1 MSETPPARTILLSAI
16 VSFSLVTT
24 AGVGTVSAAPQEL
37 TIRVA
42 NGETVTAATNEPV
55 AVPILVESAPDGLAN
70 VEGVNVSVGNTS
82 VATVAT
88 PPLDNGSSDF
98 PADRLVVRSRGPG
111 YVNFSARALT
121 NDTAPG
127 PGTEILVGT
136 VLLNTTTTTGTAS
149 LSVDVV
155 RGNNESA
162 FSLADS
168 EVTFTT
174 VDGAVNVTEP
184 SPTQLDVR
192 LGTGTGNATGVANGT
207 VEVPVIVD
215 RAPDGLAAVTGVN
228 VSVANES
235 LATVAGTALNDSTTA
250 FPASRLRI
258 ESQGT
263 DYVNFSVDATDNA
276 SAPGGPEEPAANS
289 DDVVVGTVVL
299 RTADAAGT
307 TTLDLRVVGGRTQSI
322 FSSSSLAEASSEIA
336 FTAAARNLTVET
348 PLTPTPAALEM
359 RVTDDGTV
367 DAATNDTVAVPILV
381 ESAPDGLARV
391 QGVNVSVGN
400 ASVATV
406 AATPLDNAS
415 SEFPAS
421 GVKLESQGP
430 GYVNFSASAL
440 SNTTAPGGPEEPA
453 TNSRDVL
460 VGTVLLN
467 TTGATGTASLSID
480 VVRGRNQSVF
490 SQSPGARS
498 NSLVTFTTVDGAV
511 NVTEPSPTRLD
522 VRLGTGTGNAT
533 GVANGTVEVPV
544 IVDRAS
550 DGLAS
555 VTGVNVSVANESLA
569 TVAATAL
576 NDSATAFPASRL
588 RIESQ
593 GTDYV
598 NFSVDVTDNASAP
611 GGPEEPVA
619 NSDDV
624 VVGTVVLNATGALG
638 TTTLDLRVAGGR
650 TQSVFSPSSLAQ
662 EGSEIDFTETGTNL
676 TLEPAPTP
684 GGLEMR
690 VRDGGRVWAST
701 NDTVEVPVVVP
712 SAPNGLARVEDVTVT
727 VANTSVATIAATP
740 LNNSSGE
747 FPPNTIDVRT
757 RSRRSVTFSASAF
770 SNTTAPGGPEEPPA
784 NSLDV
789 VVGTVVLNTTGST
802 GTTAI
807 DVDVAR
813 GYNQSVL
820 SSSKRAR
827 SNSEVGFAT
836 TGATLETRDNPF
848 PNGVPGTGSVPP
860 NDVLARPGYEDV
872 DGDGRFGFLDVVEL
886 LFALDEIG
894 NADLTPRQVAA
905 LDFDGTGKIGFLD
918 VVELLFAL

>member
-1 MSETPPARTILLSAI
+1 MPRTSTARTFLLSAI
-16 VSFSLVTT
+16 VVLSVVTP

-37 TIRVA
+37 TITVA
-42 NGETVTAATNEPV
+42 NGRTVTAATNEPV
-55 AVPILVESAPDGLAN
+55 AVPIVVESAPDGLAN

-82 VATVAT
+82 VATVAA
-88 PPLDNGSSDF
+88 PPLDNASSDF
-98 PADRLVVRSRGPG
+98 PSDRIVVESRGTD
-111 YVNFSARALT
+111 YVNFSARALA

-155 RGNNESA
+155 RGNNESV
-162 FSLADS
+162 FSESPQAKLNS
-168 EVTFTT
+168 EVTFAT

-184 SPTQLDVR
+184 SPTNLDVR
-192 LGTGTGNATGVANGT
+192 LGNGTVDAATNGT
-207 VEVPVIVD
+207 VEVPVVVD
-215 RAPDGLAAVTGVN
+215 RAPDGLASVTGVN
-228 VSVANES
+228 VSVANGS

-250 FPASRLRI
+250 FPDSRLRI

-263 DYVNFSVDATDNA
+263 DYVNFSVDA
-276 SAPGGPEEPAANS
+276 
-289 DDVVVGTVVL
+289 
-299 RTADAAGT
+299 
-307 TTLDLRVVGGRTQSI
+307 
-322 FSSSSLAEASSEIA
+322 
-336 FTAAARNLTVET
+336 
-348 PLTPTPAALEM
+348 
-359 RVTDDGTV
+359 
-367 DAATNDTVAVPILV
+367 
-381 ESAPDGLARV
+381 
-391 QGVNVSVGN
+391 
-400 ASVATV
+400 
-406 AATPLDNAS
+406 
-415 SEFPAS
+415 
-421 GVKLESQGP
+421 
-430 GYVNFSASAL
+430 
-440 SNTTAPGGPEEPA
+440 
-453 TNSRDVL
+453 
-460 VGTVLLN
+460 
-467 TTGATGTASLSID
+467 
-480 VVRGRNQSVF
+480 
-490 SQSPGARS
+490 
-498 NSLVTFTTVDGAV
+498 
-511 NVTEPSPTRLD
+511 
-522 VRLGTGTGNAT
+522 
-533 GVANGTVEVPV
+533 
-544 IVDRAS
+544 
-550 DGLAS
+550 
-555 VTGVNVSVANESLA
+555 
-569 TVAATAL
+569 
-576 NDSATAFPASRL
+576 
-588 RIESQ
+588 
-593 GTDYV
+593 
-598 NFSVDVTDNASAP
+598 TDNASAP

-701 NDTVEVPVVVP
+701 NDTVEVPIVVP

-727 VANTSVATIAATP
+727 VANTSVATVAATP
-740 LNNSSGE
+740 LNNSSSA

-770 SNTTAPGGPEEPPA
+770 GNTTAPGGPEEPPA

-789 VVGTVVLNTTGST
+789 VVGTVVLNTTGSI
-802 GTTAI
+802 GSTAI

-848 PNGVPGTGSVPP
+848 PSGVPGTGSAPP

-894 NADLTPRQVAA
+894 NADLTPTQVAA
-905 LDFDGTGKIGFLD
+905 LDFDGTGKVGFLD